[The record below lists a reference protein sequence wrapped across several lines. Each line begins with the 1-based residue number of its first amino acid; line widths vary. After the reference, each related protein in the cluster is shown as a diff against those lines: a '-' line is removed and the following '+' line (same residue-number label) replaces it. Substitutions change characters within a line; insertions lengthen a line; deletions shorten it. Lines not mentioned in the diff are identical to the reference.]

1 MEEKA
6 KCILA
11 YIFSWLGGIIVLY
24 GVKDCE
30 RNTRFHAAQA
40 IVIGFGYL
48 IITAIYRF
56 IPIYIPFFGTAIS
69 VLYVLC
75 IVFGII
81 RACNESE
88 PDLPIIG
95 NVAKA
100 IFGKKIEEY

>member
-1 MEEKA
+1 MTEKA

-30 RNTRFHAAQA
+30 RNTKFHAAQS
-40 IVIGFGYL
+40 IVIGFGYM
-48 IITAIYRF
+48 IITAIYKF
-56 IPIYIPFFGTAIS
+56 IPLYIPFLSTALS
-69 VLYVLC
+69 VLYILC

-81 RACNESE
+81 RACNDEE
-88 PDLPIIG
+88 PELPVIG
-95 NVAKA
+95 SIAKS